1 MKNGSHNGS
10 RFLFNE
16 PRDASQSHF
25 TTVLQYKYRITNLND
40 IIQKPMFE
48 KEQHLIEEKVKAY
61 CAAND
66 IALAELKW
74 QPIPFSGEW
83 GFATSF
89 FQTAAN
95 EAKLGK
101 GDKVPVPQLAQ
112 TIAEQVKAEI
122 GSVDG
127 ISHIEAV
134 KGYLNVYFKTSDY
147 ARRVVDEVLTSKADF
162 GRGAAKGERVM
173 VEYAQ
178 PNMLHSFHIGHAR
191 NTLLGEVLAR
201 LTEFAGFDT
210 IRASY
215 PGDLG
220 LGVITVLWMY
230 DKFYR
235 GQEPQGV
242 HQRGQWL
249 LRLYVEANVL
259 LEKKENETAD
269 QTAQREAYEAERRE
283 MYRGYDAG
291 DQHIRELWKT
301 LREWSLDELHEVLR
315 MLDVKMDVWFYESEV
330 DEPSKAI
337 VEELIQK
344 DIADDERPQGG
355 AVIVK
360 IDEKLGL
367 TKEKYRTNV
376 ILRSD
381 GTTLYLTKD
390 LALAKVKFENY
401 HVDRSIYVVD
411 VRQSLH
417 LQQAFAIL
425 KLWGFPQAEKCYHL
439 GYGFVSLPEGAMSAR
454 RGRVA
459 LFKEVYDE
467 AVKRVLAVESER
479 SGDIA
484 ENERMKIAQQI
495 GLGALVYS
503 MLSVDNNKDIVFDI
517 NEALAFDGRTGPYI
531 QNAHVRANSILK
543 KSKQGNME
551 TGTQVD
557 ASFDYE
563 LTKHEI
569 ELIEQ
574 ISRFPNAVQQAAN
587 EYRPLVM
594 AAYAYDLANAFHS
607 FYHAVPVTQTEDEKI
622 RNARL
627 QLVAAAKQTIANALH
642 LLDIQSPDVM

>member
-1 MKNGSHNGS
+1 
-10 RFLFNE
+10 
-16 PRDASQSHF
+16 
-25 TTVLQYKYRITNLND
+25 
-40 IIQKPMFE
+40 MFQ
-48 KEQHLIEEKVKAY
+48 KEQQLIEDKVKAF
-61 CAAND
+61 CDANG
-66 IALAELKW
+66 IPLAELKW

-83 GFATSF
+83 GVSTSF

-95 EAKLGK
+95 EARADKGNPAESSQNHRKL
-101 GDKVPVPQLAQ
+101 PVPQRAQ
-112 TIAEQVKAEI
+112 EIAEQIKAEI
-122 GSVDG
+122 GSISG

-134 KGYLNVYFKTSDY
+134 KGYLNLYFTTSEY
-147 ARRVVDEVLTSKADF
+147 ARRVVDEVLTSRTDF
-162 GRGAAKGERVM
+162 GRGAPKNERVM

-220 LGVITVLWMY
+220 LGVITVLWIY
-230 DKFYR
+230 DKFYK
-235 GQEPQGV
+235 GQEPAGI
-242 HQRGQWL
+242 HERGQWL
-249 LRLYVEANVL
+249 LKLYIEANSL
-259 LEKKENETAD
+259 LTKKENETPKE
-269 QTAQREAYEAERRE
+269 TAQREAYDAERRE
-283 MYRGYDAG
+283 MYRKYDAG
-291 DQHIRELWKT
+291 DPYVRELWRVT
-301 LREWSLDELHEVLR
+301 REWALEELRAVLEL
-315 MLDVKMDVWFYESEV
+315 LDVKIDVWFYESEV

-344 DIADDERPQGG
+344 GIADDERPQGG
-355 AVIVK
+355 PVIVK

-367 TKEKYRTNV
+367 KKEKYRTNI

-381 GTTLYLTKD
+381 GTSLYLTKD
-390 LALAKVKFENY
+390 LALAKVKFEQY

-411 VRQSLH
+411 VGQSLH

-439 GYGFVSLPEGAMSAR
+439 GYGIVTLPEGRMSSHK
-454 RGRVA
+454 GRVV

-467 AVKRVLAVESER
+467 AIKRVLAVESER
-479 SGDIA
+479 SGNIPEEERVKIA
-484 ENERMKIAQQI
+484 EQI

-503 MLSVDNNKDIVFDI
+503 MLSVDNNKDIVFNID
-517 NEALAFDGRTGPYI
+517 EALSFDGRTGPYI
-531 QNAHVRANSILK
+531 QNAHVRAASILK
-543 KSKQGNME
+543 KANVQTVEHLNVA
-551 TGTQVD
+551 T
-557 ASFDYE
+557 FDFE
-563 LTKHEI
+563 LTRHEI

-594 AAYAYDLANAFHS
+594 AAYTYDLANAFHS
-607 FYHAVPVTQTEDEKI
+607 FYHAVPVLQSEEENV

-627 QLVAAAKQTIANALH
+627 RLVAAAKQTIANALR
-642 LLDIQSPDVM
+642 LLDIKAPEVM